1 MLKNIYKKYFQKS
14 KSFLYPALGIKKN
27 SQFSPVNTYIS
38 IDNHIGVDECKL
50 ICKFKSNTTEKFKT
64 FEKDML
70 IENPLF
76 ICKVEDGDHTL
87 YIFDYQIYT
96 EDWFN
101 FILGKYSKLSNPIK
115 KAIKEYYG
123 EDSAEYE
130 FIKTY
135 LYPEEHFEEYAEIL
149 DIDVKDLESLGELC
163 NPYDENKE
171 TLKISTKEFPC
182 LENSI

>member
-1 MLKNIYKKYFQKS
+1 MLKNIYRKYFQKS

-27 SQFSPVNTYIS
+27 SQFSPVNTYLS
-38 IDNHIGVDECKL
+38 IDKHIGVEECKL
-50 ICKFKSNTTEKFKT
+50 ICRFKNNTTDKFKA

-70 IENPLF
+70 IENPLY

-87 YIFDYQIYT
+87 YIFDFQIYT

-101 FILGKYSKLSNPIK
+101 FILGKYSKLSNSIK

-123 EDSAEYE
+123 QDSAEYE
-130 FIKTY
+130 FIRTY
-135 LYPEEHFEEYAEIL
+135 LYPEEFFAEYAEIL
-149 DIDVKDLESLGELC
+149 DVDVKDLEAIGELC
-163 NPYDENKE
+163 NPYDEEKE
-171 TLKISTKEFPC
+171 NLKILLEDFPC